1 MIKKLKYI
9 LLAFSFVVFA
19 GCSQNNEAP
28 ANQNSQKS
36 GDSANGAETKQ
47 EEQVYASVGGKK
59 ITEEEIDYE
68 CFRAKLQNVLA
79 NKAGQNTCPPE
90 KTIITQIIELKA
102 IDYLAEEKGV
112 SATTEEVQQ
121 RIEELKKEEAS
132 NSTFQE
138 MVATFGEEKFW
149 KYEEQRYYTI
159 INSEKVKEK
168 LYEEEKEKH
177 SYLEE
182 ASLRLNAK
190 KAFDDLIVEAVGMV
204 DATIFYH

>member
-9 LLAFSFVVFA
+9 IIAFSVVVIA
-19 GCSQNNEAP
+19 GCSQNNEA
-28 ANQNSQKS
+28 AVNKNNENA
-36 GDSANGAETKQ
+36 ANGAEIKQ
-47 EEQVYASVGGKK
+47 EQVYASVGGKK

-121 RIEELKKEEAS
+121 RIEELKKEETS

-149 KYEEQRYYTI
+149 KYEEQRYNTI
-159 INSEKVKEK
+159 INSEKVKET
-168 LYEEEKEKH
+168 LYEEEKEKN
-177 SYLEE
+177 SYLDEP
-182 ASLRLNAK
+182 SLRLNAK

-204 DATIFYH
+204 DATIFYY